1 MTMNPQATQILKA
14 LSQPSV
20 NVPASMLMHS
30 GLSAYGN
37 ALNQNE
43 LEKADGRLVLEA
55 VMAGLGALGGGLAF
69 RRLGKATTGHIHN
82 LPYHQKKKIA
92 QVLNE
97 YPILER
103 VRRMA
108 PAYGGV
114 AAGGA
119 GAAFAGTTLAPLIAG
134 NLHLLGAPSMSGR
147 QHDFYEEDQPV

>member
-1 MTMNPQATQILKA
+1 MTMNPQATQILKT

-69 RRLGKATTGHIHN
+69 RRLGKATT
-82 LPYHQKKKIA
+82 
-92 QVLNE
+92 
-97 YPILER
+97 
-103 VRRMA
+103 MA

-147 QHDFYEEDQPV
+147 QHDYYEEDQPV